1 MLTSRLIKKNSI
13 YRGDSMTN
21 RDLIIRLRQD
31 QILDREEFRQILKGL
46 CPEDEEFLYENA
58 REVREV
64 SYGKDVYTRGL
75 IEFSN
80 YCVKNCLYCG
90 IRAGNPDCERYRLT
104 EDQIQEC
111 AETGYDLGFRTFVL
125 QGGEDPFFDDD
136 KFCRIIKRIKDSF
149 PDCAVTMSVGEKSR
163 KSYEAF
169 FDAGADRYLLR
180 HETISPDH
188 YRIIHPHGQSI
199 ESRKKC
205 LYELKDI
212 GYQVGVGIMIGSPGQ
227 TEDHIINDLLFMK
240 EFQPQMV
247 GMGPF
252 IPHEQT
258 PFRDKRA
265 GKLQDVLHILAIVR
279 LMLPE
284 VLLPA
289 TTALGTLFPTG
300 RELGIKAGA
309 NVVMPNL
316 SPKGVRAKY
325 ALYDG
330 KICTGEEAA
339 ECIGCLTNRINSTGY
354 HINAARGGCAGFF
367 N

>member
-1 MLTSRLIKKNSI
+1 
-13 YRGDSMTN
+13 MTN
-21 RDLIIRLRQD
+21 KELIIKLRD
-31 QILDREEFRQILKGL
+31 NHILERNEFKQLITDL
-46 CPEDEEFLYENA
+46 CPDDEEFLYEEA
-58 REVREV
+58 RKLREIY
-64 SYGKDVYTRGL
+64 YGKEVYTRGL
-75 IEFSN
+75 IEFTN
-80 YCVKNCLYCG
+80 YCTKDCLYCG
-90 IRAGNPDCERYRLT
+90 IRAGNSDCERYRLS
-104 EDQIQEC
+104 EDQIFEC
-111 AETGYDLGFRTFVL
+111 ASIGYRLGFRTFVL

-136 KFCRIIKRIKDSF
+136 TFLRIIKRIKSSF
-149 PDCAVTMSVGEKSR
+149 PDCAITMSVGEKSR

-169 FDAGADRYLLR
+169 YQAGADRYLLR
-180 HETISPDH
+180 HETISSDH
-188 YRIIHPHGQSI
+188 YSMLHPRGQNIDSRI
-199 ESRKKC
+199 KC
-205 LYELKDI
+205 LKDLKDI

-227 TEDHIINDLLFMK
+227 TIDHIINDLFFMK

-258 PFRDKRA
+258 PFKNKES
-265 GKLQDVLHILAIVR
+265 GKLRDVLHIISIVR

-284 VLLPA
+284 VLLPS
-289 TTALGTLFPTG
+289 TTALGTIFPTG

-325 ALYDG
+325 TLYDG

-354 HINAARGGCAGFF
+354 EITVDKGDCAGFF
-367 N
+367 D